1 MRPSNASNAS
11 LAINRAVQHGSS
23 KGQVFR
29 KTGNNGKRQK
39 NNTLLMSNEERDK
52 VINSNLKDSNLDN
65 FRTLTSH
72 PALWYFNVE

>member
-52 VINSNLKDSNLDN
+52 VIN
-65 FRTLTSH
+65 
-72 PALWYFNVE
+72 

>member
-23 KGQVFR
+23 KEQVFR
-29 KTGNNGKRQK
+29 KFGNNGKRQK

-52 VINSNLKDSNLDN
+52 VIN
-65 FRTLTSH
+65 
-72 PALWYFNVE
+72 